1 MSMILSEGRK
11 EDAYKKFQK
20 SIDAERKMISTYMD
34 DVSAYD
40 FLLDEP
46 FIKETNYKYL
56 NDILESHYAL
66 NQYSGEAEPL
76 EKIPARELLFSIR
89 RQIDEIALA
98 LETFEKYKSKFK
110 FPEFRKYIPYNIDD
124 FVIEAKKILDEA
136 LAKQKEKSAKK
147 DVKKIFENDNI
158 LIVKPLSHTSSC
170 YYGAG
175 TKWCTTMA
183 GTPSYFQDY
192 SKNGSLYYLILKGVD
207 RNNKFYKMA
216 INTRYGQPFPDVWYD
231 STDERLTKREIEA
244 VLAHLPKDALNA
256 MKSDHESSAPKT
268 NLLNS
273 FNNILVSKGLG
284 FINLNQPPSL
294 EKLAEG
300 KSLVFII
307 KNTPSIHSN
316 LNGSNPQIR
325 LVFDYSVLLNDKK
338 TGERYNVDYGT
349 IKFILKEKN
358 ENEISSEATILSS
371 KTGKEEN
378 VKLFEPKKIE
388 QSSVSD
394 VWVGN
399 FIRNSIY
406 RLSRNVIEKEIKKN
420 DLPKIYGKSYTF
432 TGLGDATKKFF
443 EYMNSLPEGKTGSR
457 KDFLISIGR
466 EPRPGYFSSF
476 FSALNKA
483 GITMT
488 DTKGRISKG
497 ENYDKYN
504 QKISNQLK

>member
-34 DVSAYD
+34 DASAYD

-46 FIKETNYKYL
+46 FMKETNYKYL
-56 NDILESHYAL
+56 NDILETHYAL
-66 NQYSGEAEPL
+66 NEYSGEGEPL
-76 EKIPARELLFSIR
+76 GKEEARGLLFSIR
-89 RQIDEIALA
+89 RQIDETVSA

-124 FVIEAKKILDEA
+124 FVIEAKKIKDDA
-136 LAKQKEKSAKK
+136 VAKQTEKSAKK

-183 GTPSYFQDY
+183 GTPSYFEDY

-284 FINLNQPPSL
+284 FINLNQPPSF

-307 KNTPSIHSN
+307 KDTPSIHST

-349 IKFILKEKN
+349 IKFVLKEKN
-358 ENEISSEATILSS
+358 DNQISSEATIQSFR
-371 KTGKEEN
+371 TGKEDD
-378 VKLFEPKKIE
+378 VKLNNIE
-388 QSSVSD
+388 VHPSSVSEPL
-394 VWVGN
+394 VRN
-399 FIRNSIY
+399 FIRNSVYILT
-406 RLSRNVIEKEIKKN
+406 RKVIEREIQKN